1 LDSTGNLQPTL
12 GTDWWDV
19 ADLNYDNQEM
29 RKAMI
34 NSMKFWLTNADID
47 GFRCD
52 VAGWV
57 PIDFWVDARRELDMV
72 KKVFM
77 LAEAEEIQ
85 MTKAFD
91 MTYGWELHHIMNGV
105 AQDKKKV
112 SDLENYF
119 KKDQYPSDHYKMNF
133 TSNHDENSW
142 NGTEMERMG
151 NSYKTFAVFASLVDG
166 MPLVYNGQETSLNK
180 RLRFFEKDTIDW
192 KKMDLVTFY
201 SDLLNLHRSN
211 PALWNGDF
219 GSKPNFIIVD
229 DKKKSIVFI
238 REKDKHQVFCALN
251 FSDKKQT
258 IKIKSNL
265 LNGDYNN
272 LFSRETKKI
281 NSSFKIDLEPY
292 GYQVLYK

>member
-1 LDSTGNLQPTL
+1 
-12 GTDWWDV
+12 
-19 ADLNYDNQEM
+19 
-29 RKAMI
+29 
-34 NSMKFWLTNADID
+34 LTNADID

-57 PIDFWVDARRELDMV
+57 PMDFWVDARKELDAT

-77 LAEAEEIQ
+77 LAEAEEVQ

-112 SDLENYF
+112 SDLVNYF
-119 KKDQYPSDHYKMNF
+119 KNDQYPSDHYKMNF

-151 NSYKTFAVFASLVDG
+151 NSYKTFAVFASMIDG

-180 RLRFFEKDTIDW
+180 RLKFFEKDTIDW
-192 KKMDLVTFY
+192 KKMDLVSFY
-201 SDLLNLHRSN
+201 SELLHLHKNN
-211 PALWNGDF
+211 PALWNGSY
-219 GSKPNFIIVD
+219 GSKSKFLVVD
-229 DKKKSIVFI
+229 DNQKTMAFI
-238 REKDKHQVFCALN
+238 RENKPNQVVCILN

-258 IKIKSNL
+258 INL
-265 LNGDYNN
+265 NSEQLKGTYKN
-272 LFSRETKKI
+272 LFCRKSKKI
-281 NSSFKIDLEPY
+281 NSKYSIELEPY
-292 GYQVLYK
+292 GYQVLHK